1 MDIVPPV
8 DIVWHIFPESAYFIR
23 SFSGRPAIADLTI
36 YCTST
41 LYEVVRACVLISRI
55 CKQSGGV
62 LHDSCCILSTS
73 VLFARVGMSVGCAS
87 MPPSRTVGSPRNT
100 GPEMRWSAPGVR
112 TQKGALAQPK
122 IYYRSCASVTN
133 IVSIAPTTWSFGL
146 DFREASNCTAKA
158 SHNWWR
164 NISLRRHSNPNP
176 SSFNPIFKPHLRDL
190 CASTNNRISI
200 KRSPF
205 SDRHIFCMPTH
216 LLYVTLPRCMHAII
230 PFGFQP
236 ELLHVR
242 H

>member
-133 IVSIAPTTWSFGL
+133 IVGIAPNDLVIRARFQRSKQL
-146 DFREASNCTAKA
+146 HRKSVSQLVEKHQLETA
-158 SHNWWR
+158 
-164 NISLRRHSNPNP
+164 
-176 SSFNPIFKPHLRDL
+176 FKPKSQQFQSHLSTSSSRSL
-190 CASTNNRISI
+190 CIHQQPDINKAQPVLR
-200 KRSPF
+200 P
-205 SDRHIFCMPTH
+205 PH
-216 LLYVTLPRCMHAII
+216 LLHAYAPTLCDATSLHACHHPVRI
-230 PFGFQP
+230 PA
-236 ELLHVR
+236 
-242 H
+242 